1 VLQLILWIGISQS
14 KFYNWRNRYGK
25 PNEHNGLVP
34 REHWLDNWERTAIL
48 EYHQRHPL
56 EGYRR
61 LTFMMLDEDIVAVS
75 PSTVY
80 RVLSSAGLLKRW
92 NKNPNKKGSGFS
104 QPQHPHEHW
113 HVDVSHIN
121 ICGTFYYL
129 CSVLDGWS
137 RYVVHWELRES
148 MKESEIEI
156 IIQRSR
162 ECYPDASPRIIT
174 DNGPQFIAREFKEY
188 IRISGMSHVRTS
200 PYYPQSNGKIERY
213 HRTLKS
219 ECIRQ
224 GVLLSLEDARDVVE
238 DFVNHYNTIRLHS
251 AIGYVTP
258 YARLTGRDKEVFEE
272 RDAKLKTARSARKA
286 KPIKAPEFDVIQ
298 SCQIGLD

>member
-1 VLQLILWIGISQS
+1 VDFVKYWSCRTEISVLQLILWIGVSRS
-14 KFYNWRNRYGK
+14 KFYNWRVRYGK

-34 REHWLDNWERTAIL
+34 REHWLDDWERTAIL

-80 RVLSSAGLLKRW
+80 RVLSRAGLLKRW

-104 QPQHPHEHW
+104 QPQNPHEHW

-174 DNGPQFIAREFKEY
+174 DNGPQFKPVNSRN
-188 IRISGMSHVRTS
+188 T
-200 PYYPQSNGKIERY
+200 
-213 HRTLKS
+213 
-219 ECIRQ
+219 
-224 GVLLSLEDARDVVE
+224 
-238 DFVNHYNTIRLHS
+238 FVYL
-251 AIGYVTP
+251 G
-258 YARLTGRDKEVFEE
+258 
-272 RDAKLKTARSARKA
+272 
-286 KPIKAPEFDVIQ
+286 
-298 SCQIGLD
+298 